1 MFTERMDLTSLCYI
15 SGELDKKGNPW
26 LSRIADVEDG
36 KLVPPH
42 KSERPSIYWEN
53 RDRIYWGDGGDAPT
67 EKGEVGIWDWFTSP
81 SWNDP
86 NVDYIESYY
95 ASDVR
100 PIRVITLPDAKTIEF
115 IVENLVAGIQME
127 PPFNCDFFFCLK
139 QKLGLGRYWD
149 KFSGLLCRTNDLTV
163 SNGLIKLRDNIYSL
177 PQYSFTTDD
186 IYTCS
191 LIPVCFLKHL
201 HVESPERYISVNSV
215 DKIIRSIIL
224 TKASWPTYRETI
236 HRTKREW
243 KDCQLLLERICTEPI
258 YVEVANEI
266 DCSLEQA
273 KQAVTDFCS
282 HANDF
287 IDQGDLDSEILSQIV
302 MYHDGLRSQCEA
314 IAAEQWK
321 QSHQIEL
328 SAAQSELQEAE
339 ERKSQIEREIKN
351 FQDQITSAQSR
362 LEKLKSDI
370 VHYEALG
377 NDTLQAVQ
385 KKIGDAQEDVADFI
399 AELSMFLPQS
409 TVAASTISS
418 LCHYKTGTSVSEE
431 NEPEICESWRDELAL
446 LQGNLSFMSFDSDES
461 RDLNKLLSAF
471 LYAAYVQNIPLLIA
485 GPYAHEFAD
494 AVSLS
499 VAGRYAG
506 ILTLD
511 GRCDADTIKQLET
524 SDDTVIVI
532 QNIFGKDWDDNLLQS
547 LMRLNKFIIWT
558 RPYTEDLLIEPK
570 GLYNYA
576 LPLFTEHFIE
586 TKPTNQFIPGMH
598 SKEFCQYPIQK
609 IPFNRSKVLQQL
621 GVSKL
626 AASHLHMVLSNA
638 SVMIDLR
645 NRDLEFLFAIL
656 PFAVLTEQKDFLGEI
671 LDTEKNISN
680 TVKAEIKH
688 YLGEV

>member
-1 MFTERMDLTSLCYI
+1 MFTERRDFTSLCYI
-15 SGELDKKGNPW
+15 SGELDNNGKPW

-36 KLVPPH
+36 KLVPPR
-42 KSERPSIYWEN
+42 KSERPTKYFEN
-53 RDRIYWGDGGDAPT
+53 RDQLYWSDGPSESGCI
-67 EKGEVGIWDWFTSP
+67 GIW
-81 SWNDP
+81 SWSATPRWGEP
-86 NVDYIESYY
+86 NRDYINTHYISEYS
-95 ASDVR
+95 
-100 PIRVITLPDAKTIEF
+100 PIRIIVIPGARTVEYIIEQLINGISATPYICDTLFCFEQQWGNFIGVLCKIED
-115 IVENLVAGIQME
+115 LVIS
-127 PPFNCDFFFCLK
+127 
-139 QKLGLGRYWD
+139 D
-149 KFSGLLCRTNDLTV
+149 KY
-163 SNGLIKLRDNIYSL
+163 IKLRDGVHSL
-177 PQYSFTTDD
+177 PQYSFNIEAVYNWQDKH
-186 IYTCS
+186 
-191 LIPVCFLKHL
+191 LRFLKNL
-201 HVESPERYISVNSV
+201 YIGEPNCYVSVSGV
-215 DKIIRSIIL
+215 DEVIRSTIL
-224 TKASWPTYRETI
+224 NRITWRTYRETMNG
-236 HRTKREW
+236 TKREW
-243 KDCQLLLERICTEPI
+243 SNCKLLLERICTESI
-258 YVEVANEI
+258 YEEVAREVA
-266 DCSLEQA
+266 CSLEQA
-273 KQAVTDFCS
+273 KQAVTDFCI
-282 HANDF
+282 HAEDL
-287 IDQGDLDSEILSQIV
+287 IDQGDIDSEILAQIV
-302 MYHDGLRSQCEA
+302 QHHDGLRSQCEE
-314 IAAEQWK
+314 IAAEHWK

-328 SAAQSELQEAE
+328 SSAQSELQEAKE
-339 ERKSQIEREIKN
+339 TKSQIEREIKN

-385 KKIGDAQEDVADFI
+385 KKIGDAQEDVAGFI

-418 LCHYKTGTSVSEE
+418 LCHYKMGTYVSEE

-598 SKEFCQYPIQK
+598 SKEFCQYPLQK
-609 IPFNRSKVLQQL
+609 ISFNRSKVLQQL

-671 LDTEKNISN
+671 LDIEKNISN